1 MKILR
6 MGDPHVTASNLEESD
21 RLMEFAVKTA
31 YEKKVDRFEI
41 LGDLFDTHAVVRA
54 EVLAFWTKWFKIL
67 GGFESD
73 TYIQTVVLVGNHDQK
88 GNKESEGDIHA
99 LVPFKNF
106 TTARHGN
113 KENLK
118 IIDHPTLLP
127 DNKGKYIA
135 YIPHISGAENFLQ
148 SARNL
153 KACDTNNK
161 ASHVVCHQTFLGAT
175 YENGIFAEDGIDIN
189 EVPFDHIISGH
200 IHKTQIIKKKTVGEC
215 FYPGTAR
222 YMKSTDAN
230 TKKGI
235 YIFEDEKVIEFVS
248 TEGVVTPMYTITLN
262 EPEEVP
268 ELNPRAKTV
277 LELHGSSQ
285 WISKIKKAY
294 KNKASIRSFPTD
306 RKASKVDASK
316 LETVED
322 YADGFQFSPTVTKV
336 DVMDYLRSL
345 SNGN

>member
-6 MGDPHVTASNLEESD
+6 LGDPHVTPSNLEESD
-21 RLMEFAVKTA
+21 RLMEFVVKTA
-31 YEKKVDRFEI
+31 YEKKVDRLEI

-67 GGFESD
+67 GGFD
-73 TYIQTVVLVGNHDQK
+73 GDNYIETVVLVGNHDQK

-99 LVPFKNF
+99 LVSFKNF
-106 TTARHGN
+106 TTDRHGN

-127 DNKGKYIA
+127 SGDGKYIA

-153 KACDTNNK
+153 KACDINNK

-189 EVPFDHIISGH
+189 QVPFDHIISGH
-200 IHKTQIIKKKTVGEC
+200 IHRSQTIGKC

-230 TKKGI
+230 NKKGF
-235 YIFEDEKVIEFVS
+235 YIFEDEKAIEFVS
-248 TEGVVTPMYTITLN
+248 TDGVVTPMYTITLN

-285 WISKIKKAY
+285 WISKIKKSHR
-294 KNKASIRSFPTD
+294 NKASIRSFPTD
-306 RKASKVDASK
+306 RKAPKVDASK

-322 YADGFQFSPTVTKV
+322 YADSFQFSPTVSKV
-336 DVMDYLRSL
+336 DVMEYLRGL